1 MSMIEHRQLNHR
13 QLLNQ
18 LHIQVPCLPMFE
30 STNAERLEIFHQAL
44 ELQSTS
50 VLSQAVIF
58 LTTALAEEK
67 REDKN
72 RKRKTCLDKH
82 PTDVAPL

>member
-18 LHIQVPCLPMFE
+18 LQIQVPCLPMFE

-50 VLSQAVIF
+50 GGEF

-72 RKRKTCLDKH
+72 RMRENL
-82 PTDVAPL
+82 P